1 VDDLA
6 VIGLSLQAA
15 SEVTQ
20 QMGELA
26 FKIGLAINVD
36 KTKYMNTSRT
46 RQQNSGTR
54 VMDIIGKVYQ
64 EVTYL

>member
-6 VIGLSLQAA
+6 LIGLSLQAA

-20 QMGELA
+20 QIGELA
-26 FKIGLAINVD
+26 LKIGLAINVD